1 MAMKLPLITD
11 FKGIPNEAIVPE
23 AEQPYAVPGDWR
35 WVRLGT
41 VLLPMETRKPRGGSF
56 TYIDIDA
63 VNN

>member
-41 VLLPMETRKPRGGSF
+41 GITSHGD
-56 TYIDIDA
+56 TQT
-63 VNN
+63 